1 MSTEL
6 VALQEKYV
14 KQINSLAE
22 LKNQGGISQSEFD
35 ELVEDILNSDGVLK
49 KLDQQ
54 NLAIDVA
61 KFIEGVKLA
70 ASLI

>member
-1 MSTEL
+1 MSAEL